1 MIPKKQAME
10 NFQGRL
16 IGPYQR
22 DGVKWMVQRENTDP
36 LRGGFLCDEM
46 GLGKTVQTIAT
57 ILICGGSSLIV
68 APRSVVAQWKSEIK
82 KFAPILKVQV
92 WDRSDELEDVD
103 VVITSYSMIVP
114 RKVDGERP
122 ESTPLH
128 NKRWQRV
135 ILDEGHEIRNRNT
148 QQHKSAVKL
157 RAVSRWILSGTPVF
171 NSMKDFV
178 TLCQFMGAEKSDVQ
192 RRYDWYRDN
201 LVLRRTKESVCQFNE
216 RLRLPPCDF
225 QNVELE
231 MYPEEKELYKQV
243 YEDSQEVVKGM
254 MANTQL
260 NQQMM
265 YIMECMLRCRQ
276 VMIWPQ
282 MYYDGMAKKDQTED
296 PQVWTGRS
304 KKMETLLSMID
315 EHQNEASLVFCQ
327 FMGEMNY
334 LQEELQKREITV
346 YRIDGR
352 SSKEERENIIKS
364 FRDDAKYW
372 APVLLIQI
380 KAGGV
385 GLNLQE
391 ATRVYITSP
400 AWNPAT
406 ELQAIGRAHRTGQTK
421 NVVIRK
427 LVYNGE
433 EGLPSI
439 EESIMELQGH
449 KAVVCGEVL
458 NDQTF
463 AAKLPKTV
471 NSRMTVRELRRIFAQ

>member
-1 MIPKKQAME
+1 ME
-10 NFQGRL
+10 HFQGRL
-16 IGPYQR
+16 IAPYQR
-22 DGVKWMVQRENTDP
+22 EGVKWMVQREKTGPIN
-36 LRGGFLCDEM
+36 GGFLCDEM

-57 ILICGGSSLIV
+57 MLICGGSSLIV

-82 KFAPILKVQV
+82 KFAPILKVQI
-92 WDRSDELEDVD
+92 WDRSDPLKDVD
-103 VVITSYSMIVP
+103 VVITSYAMIVP
-114 RKVDGERP
+114 RKVDGQRAEG
-122 ESTPLH
+122 TPLH
-128 NKRWQRV
+128 NKRWQRI
-135 ILDEGHEIRNRNT
+135 ILDEGHEIRNRAT
-148 QQHKSAVKL
+148 QQFKSAIKL
-157 RAVSRWILSGTPVF
+157 RSISRWILSGTPVF

-178 TLCQFMGAEKSDVQ
+178 TLCEFMGATKADVQ
-192 RRYDWYRDN
+192 RRYDWFREN

-225 QNVELE
+225 ENVELE
-231 MYPEEKELYKQV
+231 MYPEEKALYKQV
-243 YEDSQEVVKGM
+243 FEESQDVVANVMK
-254 MANTQL
+254 NTQL

-282 MYYDGMAKKDQTED
+282 MYLDGIAKKEEAD
-296 PQVWTGRS
+296 PEPWTGRS

-315 EHQNEASLVFCQ
+315 EHPNESSLVFCQ
-327 FMGEMNY
+327 FMGEMDY
-334 LQEELQKREITV
+334 IEEQLRNRDIVV

-352 SSKEERENIIKS
+352 RSKEERESIIKS
-364 FRDDAKYW
+364 FRDDSKYW

-391 ATRVYITSP
+391 ATRVYITTP

-421 NVVIRK
+421 KVVIRK
-427 LVYNGE
+427 LVYSGE

-463 AAKLPKTV
+463 AAKLPKNV
-471 NSRMTVRELRRIFAQ
+471 KSRMTVRELRRIFAR

>member
-1 MIPKKQAME
+1 ME

-36 LRGGFLCDEM
+36 IRGGFLCDEM

-57 ILICGGSSLIV
+57 ILIRGGSTLIV

-92 WDRSDELEDVD
+92 WDRSDDLKNDVD
-103 VVITSYSMIVP
+103 VVITSYAMIVP
-114 RKVDGERP
+114 RKVDGQRP
-122 ESTPLH
+122 ETTPLH
-128 NKRWQRV
+128 NKRWQRI
-135 ILDEGHEIRNRNT
+135 ILDEGHEIRNRTT
-148 QQHKSAVKL
+148 QQFKSAVKL

-178 TLCQFMGAEKSDVQ
+178 TLCQFLGAEKIDVQ

-201 LVLRRTKESVCQFNE
+201 LVLRRTKESVCEFNE

-231 MYPEEKELYKQV
+231 MYPEERDLYRQV
-243 YEDSQEVVKGM
+243 YEESQDVVMDM
-254 MANTQL
+254 MKNTQL

-276 VMIWPQ
+276 VLIWPQ
-282 MYYDGMAKKDQTED
+282 MYYDGMAKKNESGD
-296 PQVWTGRS
+296 PEVWTGRS

-315 EHQNEASLVFCQ
+315 KHPNESSLVFCQ
-327 FMGEMNY
+327 FMGEMDY
-334 LQEELQKREITV
+334 LQEQLNNRDIV
-346 YRIDGR
+346 VHRIDGR
-352 SSKEERENIIKS
+352 STKEERENIIES
-364 FRDDAKYW
+364 FRKDSKYW
-372 APVLLIQI
+372 SPVLLIQI

-391 ATRVYITSP
+391 ASRVYITSP

-421 NVVIRK
+421 KVVIRK
-427 LVYNGE
+427 LIYSGDEN
-433 EGLPSI
+433 LPSI

-463 AAKLPKTV
+463 AAKLPKV
-471 NSRMTVRELRRIFAQ
+471 VKSRMTVRELRRIFAR

>member
-1 MIPKKQAME
+1 ME
-10 NFQGRL
+10 HFQGRL
-16 IGPYQR
+16 IAPYQR
-22 DGVKWMVQRENTDP
+22 EGVKWMVQRENTGP
-36 LRGGFLCDEM
+36 IHGGFLCDEM

-57 ILICGGSSLIV
+57 ILISGGSSLIV
-68 APRSVVAQWKSEIK
+68 APRSVVSQWKSEIK

-92 WDRSDELEDVD
+92 WDRSDALKDVD
-103 VVITSYSMIVP
+103 VVITSYAMIVP
-114 RKVDGERP
+114 RKVDGQRAEG
-122 ESTPLH
+122 TPLH

-135 ILDEGHEIRNRNT
+135 ILDEGHEIRNRAT
-148 QQHKSAVKL
+148 QQFKSAIKL
-157 RAVSRWILSGTPVF
+157 RAVARWILSGTPVF

-178 TLCQFMGAEKSDVQ
+178 TLCEFMGATKADVQ
-192 RRYDWYRDN
+192 RRYDWFREN

-231 MYPEEKELYKQV
+231 MYPEEKALYKQV
-243 YEDSQEVVKGM
+243 FEESQDVVANVMK
-254 MANTQL
+254 NTQL

-282 MYYDGMAKKDQTED
+282 MYLDGIAKKEEAD
-296 PQVWTGRS
+296 PEPWTGRS

-315 EHQNEASLVFCQ
+315 EHPNESSLVFCQ
-327 FMGEMNY
+327 FMGEMDY
-334 LQEELQKREITV
+334 LEEQLRNREIVV

-352 SSKEERENIIKS
+352 RSKEERESIIKS
-364 FRDDAKYW
+364 FRTDSKYW

-391 ATRVYITSP
+391 ATRVYITTP

-421 NVVIRK
+421 KVVIRK
-427 LVYNGE
+427 LVYTGE
-433 EGLPSI
+433 DGLPSI

-463 AAKLPKTV
+463 AAKLPKNV
-471 NSRMTVRELRRIFAQ
+471 KSRMTVRELRRIFAR

>member
-1 MIPKKQAME
+1 M
-10 NFQGRL
+10 NHFQGRL
-16 IGPYQR
+16 IAPYQR
-22 DGVKWMVQRENTDP
+22 EGVKWMVQRENTGP
-36 LRGGFLCDEM
+36 IHGGFLCDEM

-57 ILICGGSSLIV
+57 MLIGGGKSLIV
-68 APRSVVAQWKSEIK
+68 APRSVVAQWKAEIK
-82 KFAPILKVQV
+82 KFAPVLKVQV
-92 WDRSDELEDVD
+92 WDRSDELSDADVI
-103 VVITSYSMIVP
+103 ITSYAMIVP
-114 RKVDGERP
+114 RKVDGQRAEG
-122 ESTPLH
+122 TPLH
-128 NKRWQRV
+128 NRRWQRV
-135 ILDEGHEIRNRNT
+135 ILDEGHEIRNRAT
-148 QQHKSAVKL
+148 QQFKSAVKL
-157 RAVSRWILSGTPVF
+157 RAVARWILSGTPVF

-178 TLCQFMGAEKSDVQ
+178 TLCEFMGATKADVQ
-192 RRYDWYRDN
+192 RRYDWFRDN

-225 QNVELE
+225 QNVELD
-231 MYPEEKELYKQV
+231 MYPEERELYRHV
-243 YEDSQEVVKGM
+243 YEESQNVVMDLMK
-254 MANTQL
+254 NTQL

-282 MYYDGMAKKDQTED
+282 MYLDGIAKKED
-296 PQVWTGRS
+296 ADPEVWTGRS

-315 EHQNEASLVFCQ
+315 KHPNEASLVFCQ
-327 FMGEMNY
+327 FMGEMDY
-334 LQEELQKREITV
+334 IEEQLRNREIVV

-352 SSKEERENIIKS
+352 RSKEERESIIKS
-364 FRDDAKYW
+364 FRDDSKYW

-421 NVVIRK
+421 KVVIRK
-427 LVYNGE
+427 LIYSGE

-471 NSRMTVRELRRIFAQ
+471 KSRMTVRELRKIFAR

>member
-1 MIPKKQAME
+1 
-10 NFQGRL
+10 
-16 IGPYQR
+16 
-22 DGVKWMVQRENTDP
+22 
-36 LRGGFLCDEM
+36 
-46 GLGKTVQTIAT
+46 
-57 ILICGGSSLIV
+57 
-68 APRSVVAQWKSEIK
+68 
-82 KFAPILKVQV
+82 
-92 WDRSDELEDVD
+92 
-103 VVITSYSMIVP
+103 
-114 RKVDGERP
+114 
-122 ESTPLH
+122 
-128 NKRWQRV
+128 
-135 ILDEGHEIRNRNT
+135 
-148 QQHKSAVKL
+148 
-157 RAVSRWILSGTPVF
+157 
-171 NSMKDFV
+171 MKDFV
-178 TLCQFMGAEKSDVQ
+178 TLCQFLGAEKSDVQ

-201 LVLRRTKESVCQFNE
+201 LVLRRTKDSVCEFNE

-225 QNVELE
+225 QNIELE
-231 MYPEEKELYKQV
+231 MYPEEKELYNEV
-243 YEDSQEVVKGM
+243 FENSQEVVKGL
-254 MANTQL
+254 ANTQL

-265 YIMECMLRCRQ
+265 HIMECMLRCRQ
-276 VMIWPQ
+276 VLIWPQ

-296 PQVWTGRS
+296 PEVWTGRS

-315 EHQNEASLVFCQ
+315 EHPTEASLVFCQ
-327 FMGEMNY
+327 FMGEMDY
-334 LQEELQKREITV
+334 IQEQLQKRERVV
-346 YRIDGR
+346 YRFDGR
-352 SSKEERENIIKS
+352 STKEEREAIIKS
-364 FRDDAKYW
+364 YKEDSQYW
-372 APVLLIQI
+372 GPVLLIQI

-406 ELQAIGRAHRTGQTK
+406 ELQAIGRAHRTGQVK

-471 NSRMTVRELRRIFAQ
+471 KSRMTVRELRRIFAQ

>member
-1 MIPKKQAME
+1 ME

-36 LRGGFLCDEM
+36 IRGGFLCDEM

-57 ILICGGSSLIV
+57 ILIRGGSTLIV

-92 WDRSDELEDVD
+92 WDRSDDLKNDVD
-103 VVITSYSMIVP
+103 VVITSYAMIVP
-114 RKVDGERP
+114 RKVDGQRP
-122 ESTPLH
+122 ETTPLH
-128 NKRWQRV
+128 NKRWQRI
-135 ILDEGHEIRNRNT
+135 ILDEGHEIRNRTT
-148 QQHKSAVKL
+148 QQFKSAVKL

-178 TLCQFMGAEKSDVQ
+178 TLCQFLGAEKIDVQ

-201 LVLRRTKESVCQFNE
+201 LVLRRTKESVCEFNE

-231 MYPEEKELYKQV
+231 MYPEERDLYRQV
-243 YEDSQEVVKGM
+243 YEESQDVVMDM
-254 MANTQL
+254 MKNTQL

-276 VMIWPQ
+276 VLIWPQ
-282 MYYDGMAKKDQTED
+282 MYYDGMAKKNESGD
-296 PQVWTGRS
+296 PEVWTGRS

-315 EHQNEASLVFCQ
+315 KHPNESSLVFCQ
-327 FMGEMNY
+327 FMGEMDY
-334 LQEELQKREITV
+334 LQEQLNNRDIV
-346 YRIDGR
+346 VHRIDGR
-352 SSKEERENIIKS
+352 SSKEERENIIES
-364 FRDDAKYW
+364 FRKDTKYW
-372 APVLLIQI
+372 SPVLLIQI

-391 ATRVYITSP
+391 ASRVYITSP

-421 NVVIRK
+421 KVVIRK
-427 LVYNGE
+427 LIYSGDEN
-433 EGLPSI
+433 LPSI

-463 AAKLPKTV
+463 AAKLPKV
-471 NSRMTVRELRRIFAQ
+471 VKSRMTVRELRRIFAR

>member
-1 MIPKKQAME
+1 ME

-36 LRGGFLCDEM
+36 IRGGFLCDEM

-57 ILICGGSSLIV
+57 MLIRGGSTLIV
-68 APRSVVAQWKSEIK
+68 APRSVVAQWNSEIK

-92 WDRSDELEDVD
+92 WDRSDELKDVD
-103 VVITSYSMIVP
+103 VVITSYAMIVP
-114 RKVDGERP
+114 RKIDGERA
-122 ESTPLH
+122 EGTPLH
-128 NKRWQRV
+128 NKRWQRI
-135 ILDEGHEIRNRNT
+135 ILDEGHEIRNRTT
-148 QQHKSAVKL
+148 QQFKSAVKL
-157 RAVSRWILSGTPVF
+157 RAISRWILSGTPVF

-178 TLCQFMGAEKSDVQ
+178 TLCQFLGAEKTDVQ

-201 LVLRRTKESVCQFNE
+201 LVLRRTKESVCEFNE

-231 MYPEEKELYKQV
+231 MYQEERDLYRQV
-243 YEDSQEVVKGM
+243 YEESQDIVMDM
-254 MANTQL
+254 MKNTQL

-276 VMIWPQ
+276 VLIWPQ
-282 MYYDGMAKKDQTED
+282 MYYDGMAKKNESGD
-296 PQVWTGRS
+296 PEVWTGRS

-315 EHQNEASLVFCQ
+315 THPSESSLVFCQ
-327 FMGEMNY
+327 FMGEMDY
-334 LQEELQKREITV
+334 IQEQLKNRDIV
-346 YRIDGR
+346 VHRIDGR
-352 SSKEERENIIKS
+352 SSKEERENIIES
-364 FRDDAKYW
+364 FRKDSKYW

-391 ATRVYITSP
+391 ASRVYITSP

-421 NVVIRK
+421 KVVIRK

-463 AAKLPKTV
+463 AAKLPKV
-471 NSRMTVRELRRIFAQ
+471 VKSRMTVRELRRIFAR

>member
-1 MIPKKQAME
+1 ME
-10 NFQGRL
+10 NFHGRL
-16 IGPYQR
+16 IAPYQR
-22 DGVKWMVQRENTDP
+22 EGVKWMVQRENTEP
-36 LRGGFLCDEM
+36 IRGGFLCDEM

-57 ILICGGSSLIV
+57 MLICGGSSLIV

-92 WDRSDELEDVD
+92 WDRSDELSNAD
-103 VVITSYSMIVP
+103 VVITSYAMIVP
-114 RKVDGERP
+114 RKVNGQRAEA
-122 ESTPLH
+122 TPLH

-135 ILDEGHEIRNRNT
+135 ILDEGHEIRNRTT
-148 QQHKSAVKL
+148 QQFKSAIKF
-157 RAVSRWILSGTPVF
+157 RSVSRWILSGTPVF

-178 TLCQFMGAEKSDVQ
+178 TLCEFMGASKADVQ
-192 RRYDWYRDN
+192 RRYDWFRDN
-201 LVLRRTKESVCQFNE
+201 LVLRRTKESVCHFNE

-225 QNVELE
+225 QNVELD
-231 MYPEEKELYKQV
+231 MYPEERELYRHV
-243 YEDSQEVVKGM
+243 YEESQEVVMNLMK
-254 MANTQL
+254 NTQL

-282 MYYDGMAKKDQTED
+282 MYYDGIAKKEEAD
-296 PQVWTGRS
+296 PEVWTGRS

-315 EHQNEASLVFCQ
+315 EHPNESALVFCQ
-327 FMGEMNY
+327 FMGEMDY
-334 LQEELQKREITV
+334 LEEQLRNRDIV
-346 YRIDGR
+346 VHRIDGR
-352 SSKEERENIIKS
+352 SSKEERECIIKS
-364 FRDDAKYW
+364 FRNDSKYW

-421 NVVIRK
+421 KVIIRK
-427 LVYNGE
+427 LVYSGE

-471 NSRMTVRELRRIFAQ
+471 KSRMTVRELRKIFAR